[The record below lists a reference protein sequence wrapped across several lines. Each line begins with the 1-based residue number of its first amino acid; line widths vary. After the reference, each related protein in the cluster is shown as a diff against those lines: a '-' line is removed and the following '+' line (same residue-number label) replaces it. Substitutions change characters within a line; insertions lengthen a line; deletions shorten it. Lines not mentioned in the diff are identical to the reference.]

1 MHRFERSES
10 MAPYHLAAS
19 GRSHPGCEMILVGHL
34 PENHLKIRA
43 EPDEAR
49 GVADDGRPEHA
60 TLGWMMSLITAT
72 NLAKS
77 YGGETVFSGVSLQI
91 PKDARIALVGANG
104 IGKTTLLRLM
114 AGHEA
119 PSHGQLQC
127 ARGMSFGYLPQEAAF
142 NAEHTLWEECLQ
154 AFDALLEKEREL
166 AAVEVQVSAADDPE
180 SILARYGQLQ
190 EAFEHAGGYTYETS
204 IRQSLTGLGFAEAD
218 FHTPLPHLSGG
229 QRTRALLAR
238 LLLANP
244 DLLILDEP
252 TNHLDIAAVEWL
264 EAYLG
269 KWAGAVLIVSHD
281 RYFLDRV
288 VDHIWEMRRDGLET
302 FRGNYSAYAHQREE
316 RWEQRRIYVETEKA
330 RLERE
335 LEFVRKHLSDGLTNQ
350 AKGKLRRASR
360 IIRAIE
366 THGFDGVKGK
376 RWLEIGT
383 AERPMRIDEAWR
395 RLKALGGRD
404 HRERRIV
411 LRLQSGQRSG
421 EKVLRGQELLIGY
434 PGNALFA
441 VPQILLQRRECAAL
455 IGPNGSGKTTFL
467 RTLLGQMPPLEGEM
481 RPGASLKIG
490 YFAQAHEELDPAL
503 TLMEE
508 IARAAPQMLPGEI
521 RSYLGR
527 FLFSGDDHYKRVSI
541 LSGGERGRLALA
553 KLALSDANFLLLDE
567 PTNHLDIPS
576 QEVLQEMLAQF
587 EGTILLVTHDRYLID
602 ALATQI
608 WEIVPGECALRLFEG
623 SYSEYRA
630 ELTKG
635 AAAPTLAPRSD
646 TRPVKPAGK
655 AQQRQHRVRVAK
667 LEGRIAELEAR
678 LAATAAKLADP
689 PGDTEIAQRLAEF
702 YVRIETDLTAALSEW
717 EELQT

>member
-1 MHRFERSES
+1 
-10 MAPYHLAAS
+10 
-19 GRSHPGCEMILVGHL
+19 
-34 PENHLKIRA
+34 
-43 EPDEAR
+43 
-49 GVADDGRPEHA
+49 
-60 TLGWMMSLITAT
+60 MSLITAT
-72 NLAKS
+72 GLAKS
-77 YGGETVFSGVSLQI
+77 FGAETVFSGVSFQI
-91 PKDARIALVGANG
+91 PRDARIALVGANG

-114 AGHEA
+114 AGYEQ
-119 PSHGQLQC
+119 PSEGRLQC
-127 ARGMSFGYLPQEAAF
+127 ARAMTFGYLPQEAAF
-142 NAEHTLWEECLQ
+142 NAEHTLWEECLHAFEDLQ
-154 AFDALLEKEREL
+154 AQEREL
-166 AAVEVQVSAADDPE
+166 AEAEAQVSAADDPE
-180 SILARYGQLQ
+180 PLLERYGHLQ
-190 EAFEHAGGYTYETS
+190 EAFEHAGGYTYETR
-204 IRQSLTGLGFAEAD
+204 IRQALSGLGFAEAN

-269 KWAGAVLIVSHD
+269 KWEGAVLIVSHD

-288 VDHIWEMRRDGLET
+288 VDHVWEMRRDGLEM
-302 FRGNYSAYAHQREE
+302 FRGNYSAHVHQREE
-316 RWEQRRIYVETEKA
+316 RWEQRRIFVETEKA

-350 AKGKLRRASR
+350 AKGKLRRVSR

-383 AERPMRIDEAWR
+383 AERPMRIDEAWQ

-404 HRERRIV
+404 HHQRKIA
-411 LRLQSGQRSG
+411 LRLRSGQRSG
-421 EKVLRGQELLIGY
+421 EKVLRGGDLLIGY
-434 PGNALFA
+434 PGNALFRI
-441 VPQILLQRRECAAL
+441 PEILLQRRDCAAL

-467 RTLLGQMPPLEGEM
+467 RTLLDQMPPLEGKL

-490 YFAQAHEELDPAL
+490 YFAQAHEELDPSL

-508 IARAAPQMLPGEI
+508 IERAAPHMLPGEI
-521 RSYLGR
+521 RNYLGR
-527 FLFSGDDHYKRVSI
+527 FLFSGDDHFKKVSI

-576 QEVLQEMLAQF
+576 QEVLQGMLAEF

-608 WEIVPGECALRLFEG
+608 WEIVPEEHTLRIFEG
-623 SYSEYRA
+623 GYSEYRA
-630 ELTKG
+630 HLTS
-635 AAAPTLAPRSD
+635 AVAVPAPESTRD
-646 TRPVKPAGK
+646 TGRVKT
-655 AQQRQHRVRVAK
+655 VAK
-667 LEGRIAELEAR
+667 SASRRQRTRIVKLEEQISKLEAR
-678 LAATAAKLADP
+678 LAATAEKLAEP
-689 PGDTEIAQRLAEF
+689 PGDPEIAQRLADF
-702 YVRIETDLTAALSEW
+702 YMRIETELNAALHEW
-717 EELQT
+717 EELQM